1 MVGMFHSDERLIEH
15 VTSVYEKVIRASEEL
30 VEAAFVALGDRLVH
44 HVTFPARYV
53 GVIHPK
59 RRPEAGGAF
68 GLPVLYGYF
77 KPLPRSESSR
87 IEPQLSVQRPKLGVG
102 REVVEELRR
111 QRPEAARWITAWI
124 GSEILSLSG
133 RAPSTNLAYK
143 WRWQDLVYTRIVTG
157 HPAGQRPG
165 VLTKRH
171 RRRRRDSAGVAK
183 RTAPALAPAQVLFVE
198 ATAEPMQTRG
208 VSLRDLAATCRAVTC
223 TFISLL
229 RRERKPFDHFRLP
242 DGRAV
247 IAGSQV
253 AHSWPARP
261 ARRRFAM
268 PCNLSGGSP
277 ACGDWPR
284 EWSFGRSA
292 GARPGSAVT
301 VGVALVW
308 AVTSDRCGWF
318 WGWRRADS
326 PVLRRLPV

>member
-1 MVGMFHSDERLIEH
+1 MVGMFYSDERLIEH

-53 GVIHPK
+53 GGINPK

-102 REVVEELRR
+102 REGVEELRR

-157 HPAGQRPG
+157 TR
-165 VLTKRH
+165 
-171 RRRRRDSAGVAK
+171 
-183 RTAPALAPAQVLFVE
+183 LAS
-198 ATAEPMQTRG
+198 G
-208 VSLRDLAATCRAVTC
+208 
-223 TFISLL
+223 
-229 RRERKPFDHFRLP
+229 REY
-242 DGRAV
+242 
-247 IAGSQV
+247 
-253 AHSWPARP
+253 
-261 ARRRFAM
+261 
-268 PCNLSGGSP
+268 
-277 ACGDWPR
+277 
-284 EWSFGRSA
+284 
-292 GARPGSAVT
+292 
-301 VGVALVW
+301 
-308 AVTSDRCGWF
+308 
-318 WGWRRADS
+318 
-326 PVLRRLPV
+326 